1 MLNRLFG
8 RRPPAEEEAPAP
20 AEQVKPGLRDRIKG
34 FFVAL
39 WNWMILLF
47 AIAAM
52 LLFIRLAFVSWN
64 SATTAADTGTIM
76 IFGGLGVGSVAASG
90 FLAWQVWRGARYL
103 MHRRR
108 SR

>member
-1 MLNRLFG
+1 MLNRLF
-8 RRPPAEEEAPAP
+8 RRQPPAEDPPPGEAQSA
-20 AEQVKPGLRDRIKG
+20 KPGLWDCIKG

-64 SATTAADTGTIM
+64 SATTAADTGTIL